1 MAAIRRYSSTAWR
14 EMPRRRRVFQSTG
27 SDHPQRRTAF
37 CSAAPSSQA
46 PTPHSG
52 APMTRGLTAK
62 VRSNF
67 SPRNDRVEVRIDQ
80 PEAAVILKRTPRRQ
94 CFPVN

>member
-1 MAAIRRYSSTAWR
+1 
-14 EMPRRRRVFQSTG
+14 
-27 SDHPQRRTAF
+27 
-37 CSAAPSSQA
+37 
-46 PTPHSG
+46 
-52 APMTRGLTAK
+52 MTRGLTAK

-80 PEAAVILKRTPRRQ
+80 PEAAVILKRMPRRQ